1 MNSSIQELF
10 EKCCANAA
18 DDLMRAGEVQF
29 EVVFLTK
36 DNKLIVCGSAMPEA
50 VDERDGLVSMLRLIA
65 VAHGAVAAGII
76 AEVWFDPDCQD
87 HRRPSESPSRREALA
102 VWVTYRD
109 EAGISVLESGREII
123 RDNSGKIIELL
134 PSAEPP
140 VAKRCDET
148 KGRFM
153 RIIPREQPSRHER
166 RLAKAM
172 IDKLQIR
179 LVGRMDHGHETAVH

>member
-1 MNSSIQELF
+1 
-10 EKCCANAA
+10 
-18 DDLMRAGEVQF
+18 
-29 EVVFLTK
+29 
-36 DNKLIVCGSAMPEA
+36 MPEA

-87 HRRPSESPSRREALA
+87 DRRPSESPSRREALA
-102 VWVTYRD
+102 VWVMYRD
-109 EAGISVLESGREII
+109 EAGISVVESGREII
-123 RDNSGKIIELL
+123 RDNSGNIIELL
-134 PSAEPP
+134 PSEEPP
-140 VAKRCDET
+140 EAKRCDET

-172 IDKLQIR
+172 IDKLPIR
-179 LVGRMDHGHETAVH
+179 LVRRMDQAKWPSIENNRRRRGYAAFIVR

>member
-1 MNSSIQELF
+1 MIPAIQELF
-10 EKCCANAA
+10 EKCCENAA
-18 DDLMRAGEVQF
+18 DGLMRDGEVQF

-36 DNKLIVCGSAMPEA
+36 DNKLIVCAAAMPEA

-87 HRRPSESPSRREALA
+87 DRRPSESPSRREALA
-102 VWVTYRD
+102 VLVMYRD
-109 EAGISVLESGREII
+109 EAGMSVVESKRDILRDISG
-123 RDNSGKIIELL
+123 NIIELL
-134 PSAEPP
+134 PSDEPP
-140 VAKRCDET
+140 NAKRCDKS
-148 KGRFM
+148 KGRLM

-172 IDKLQIR
+172 LNKLPTH
-179 LVGRMDHGHETAVH
+179 LVHRMDYGDEMALH